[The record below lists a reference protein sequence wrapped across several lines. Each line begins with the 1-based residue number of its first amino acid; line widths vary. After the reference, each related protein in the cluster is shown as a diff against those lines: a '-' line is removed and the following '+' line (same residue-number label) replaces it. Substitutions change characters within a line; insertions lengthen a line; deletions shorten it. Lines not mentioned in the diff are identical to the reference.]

1 MVTYNPTC
9 SKDEIVIDHAL
20 TNRKGVLIKKALNSG
35 HDCEGGVEKSFEFS
49 LNHPGVTSII
59 FGTISSAHLEA
70 NVQTAIKVLA

>member
-1 MVTYNPTC
+1 
-9 SKDEIVIDHAL
+9 
-20 TNRKGVLIKKALNSG
+20 VLIKKALNSG
-35 HDCEGGVEKSFEFS
+35 HDCEGGVEKNFDFS